1 MSGRREGGRRGH
13 THVEQQE
20 QSVCDG
26 ETEGQKEMNQAK
38 QKDKSMSETVGVRR
52 GGREGGKK

>member
-1 MSGRREGGRRGH
+1 MGGEKEGGEGH

-26 ETEGQKEMNQAK
+26 ESEGQKEMNQAK